1 MDNIIDFSSK
11 IKNLRKNKNITQS
24 ELAKMIKSSKTTV
37 SSWERGA
44 NKPTVENI
52 LAISKACNIPI
63 SYFFSD
69 DSEVIYTEKVS
80 LPVYGEVSCGNG
92 LAIFEDTEEFQDVP
106 KEWTTGGS
114 YFCLKAKGDS
124 MLGANVLE
132 GDLLLVR
139 EQPIVENG
147 EIAVVI
153 IENQIMLKRV
163 YRENGTFTLVSEN
176 SKYPPKKYDPSK
188 DTDIRIVG
196 KLKKAIT
203 SF

>member
-1 MDNIIDFSSK
+1 MDLNVK
-11 IKNLRKNKNITQS
+11 IKYLRKAKKMTQNYLADKLNI
-24 ELAKMIKSSKTTV
+24 AKTTI
-37 SSWERGA
+37 SAWERGA
-44 NKPTVENI
+44 NTPPIDQLEAMARI
-52 LAISKACNIPI
+52 FEIPI

-69 DSEVIYTEKVS
+69 DLEMLYTEKVS

-92 LAIFEDTEEFQDVP
+92 LAVFEDTEEFQDIP
-106 KEWTTGGS
+106 KDWTNGGS

-124 MLGANVLE
+124 MVGANIRE

-139 EQPIVENG
+139 EQPLVENG

-153 IENQIMLKRV
+153 IEHTIMLKRV
-163 YRENGTFTLVSEN
+163 YRDNGTFTLVSEN
-176 SKYPPKKYDPSK
+176 SKYPPKKYDPSR

>member
-1 MDNIIDFSSK
+1 MGLNNK
-11 IKNLRKNKNITQS
+11 IKYIRKKNRLTQVQ
-24 ELAKMIKSSKTTV
+24 LAQKLNVVPTSI

-44 NKPTVENI
+44 NTPPVDQLEAMAR
-52 LAISKACNIPI
+52 LFDVPI

-69 DSEVIYTEKVS
+69 DLEVNFTEKVS

-92 LAIFEDTEEFQDVP
+92 LSIFEDTEEFQDVP